1 MSKKKKA
8 IVAISITLSIIILII
23 IAFIIRDSSLCTA
36 DYKCSICVHL
46 AFSIMC
52 LWKKGKSVC
61 LSPVGQ
67 DTSTGL

>member
-23 IAFIIRDSSLCTA
+23 IAFIIRD
-36 DYKCSICVHL
+36 YKCSICVHL
-46 AFSIMC
+46 AFSIMG

>member
-1 MSKKKKA
+1 MSRKKKA

-46 AFSIMC
+46 AFSIM
-52 LWKKGKSVC
+52 
-61 LSPVGQ
+61 
-67 DTSTGL
+67 GL